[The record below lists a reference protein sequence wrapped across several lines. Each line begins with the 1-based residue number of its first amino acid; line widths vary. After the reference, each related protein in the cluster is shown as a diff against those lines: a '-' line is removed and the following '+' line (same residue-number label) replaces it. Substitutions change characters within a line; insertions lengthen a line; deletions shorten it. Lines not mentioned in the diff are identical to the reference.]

1 MGLRSRLEAAEARV
15 GRVVNGHEGIK
26 ILGGIEADASDKFAW
41 VVGQEFVERLAD
53 DTAGTFR
60 ERVLTAARTPKER
73 AIFGGLPPMRTDGD
87 A

>member
-1 MGLRSRLEAAEARV
+1 MSLRSRLEAAEARV

-26 ILGGIEADASDKFAW
+26 ILIRSVGLNAAKFAW
-41 VVGQEFVERLAD
+41 VGQEFVERLAD

-60 ERVLTAARTPKER
+60 ERVLTAARAAKER
-73 AIFGGLPPMRTDGD
+73 ASFGGLPPMRTDGD

>member
-1 MGLRSRLEAAEARV
+1 M
-15 GRVVNGHEGIK
+15 NGHEGIK
-26 ILGGIEADASDKFAW
+26 ILGGIEADAPDKFAW
-41 VVGQEFVERLAD
+41 VGQEFVERLAD